1 MKISDKTKSLVGRL
15 SEYSMTVY
23 CLNARIQQVR
33 SKPSLTAISLLADLI
48 LGWLVFSWCR
58 SYVVPG
64 PRGESLSDIVFLG
77 METTVNHLKTLII
90 WMMENPGGLKLNSV
104 LSQALGNFFLYHIH
118 LWMTYVVLVVPL
130 LTPRVST
137 LVSLLS
143 VSSLSLQ
150 MSIISDIF
158 LLLTLHIHCFYAYA
172 RRLFVSQWRGLVALW
187 RLFLGKKYNPLRDR
201 VDTAENTV
209 DQLFLGTIIFTILLF
224 LMPTTATFFC
234 VFFTLKYLATSV
246 NYIVRAVLHVLHWTP
261 SHWSENY
268 L

>member
-1 MKISDKTKSLVGRL
+1 MKISEKTESLVKRL

-23 CLNARIQQVR
+23 CVNARIQQVR
-33 SKPSLTAISLLADLI
+33 SKPSLTAISLLADLG
-48 LGWLVFSWCR
+48 LGWLVFSWFH

-64 PRGESLSDIVFLG
+64 PRGESLSDIGFLG

-118 LWMTYVVLVVPL
+118 LWMTYVMLVVPL

-150 MSIISDIF
+150 MSIICDIF

-172 RRLFVSQWRGLVALW
+172 RRLAVSQWRGLVALW

-209 DQLFLGTIIFTILLF
+209 GQLFLGTIIFTILLF

-234 VFFTLKYLATSV
+234 VFFSLKYLATSV
-246 NYIVRAVLHVLHWTP
+246 NYIVWAVLHVLHWTP
-261 SHWSENY
+261 VYWSEHY

>member
-1 MKISDKTKSLVGRL
+1 MKISSKTKSLVERL

-23 CLNARIQQVR
+23 CLNARLQQVVR
-33 SKPSLTAISLLADLI
+33 SPAHTAISLLADLS
-48 LGWLVFSWCR
+48 LGWLVFSWCH
-58 SYVVPG
+58 SHVVPG
-64 PRGESLSDIVFLG
+64 PDSLSDIVFLG
-77 METTVNHLKTLII
+77 METIVNHLKTLII

-130 LTPRVST
+130 LTPRLST
-137 LVSLLS
+137 LLSLLS

-150 MSIISDIF
+150 LSLISDLF
-158 LLLTLHIHCFYAYA
+158 LLLTLHIHCFYAHA
-172 RRLFVSQWRGLVALW
+172 RRLAVSQWRGLVALW

-201 VDTAENTV
+201 VDTAENSV

-234 VFFTLKYLATSV
+234 VFFSLKCLATSV
-246 NYIVRAVLHVLHWTP
+246 SLLVRAVLQVLHWTP
-261 SHWSENY
+261 GDWSEHC